1 MAAGHDL
8 DRSQSGSRNARTSRR
23 QKKDSF
29 RTAGIRATLTTE
41 TPMLKEF
48 TEGRR
53 DRWRH
58 ATLAEASESV
68 APSEWGISAPIPI

>member
-1 MAAGHDL
+1 
-8 DRSQSGSRNARTSRR
+8 
-23 QKKDSF
+23 
-29 RTAGIRATLTTE
+29 
-41 TPMLKEF
+41 MLKEF